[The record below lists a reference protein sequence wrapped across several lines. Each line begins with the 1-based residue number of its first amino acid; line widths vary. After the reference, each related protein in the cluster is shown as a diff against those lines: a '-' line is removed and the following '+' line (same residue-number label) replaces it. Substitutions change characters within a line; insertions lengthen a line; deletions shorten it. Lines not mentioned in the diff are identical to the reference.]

1 MHSKKFTFIFVL
13 GCIGLLSSC
22 SKKGDT
28 GPAGPAGPAGP
39 TYTGAI
45 SGHVSLFDQYGS
57 KVLNGL
63 TSVQLSLN
71 GAAATNP
78 DATGYYIYG
87 GIATGVYNFSVQCSG
102 YGGTRI
108 NNFQYLSDTL
118 NRDIKLS
125 AIPNFSPTAVASYPT
140 AAANGD
146 SLVLTFTADNR
157 IRSCMIFVNN
167 TAAVNNLPANYLI
180 AYTKSI
186 PANATRVVFVIPLQ
200 DLNDIGIASGST
212 AFYAVYGS
220 AVNDA
225 SAYEDLATGKGV
237 YTAVSTTPVT
247 GSVIVP

>member
-87 GIATGVYNFSVQCSG
+87 GIATGVYNF
-102 YGGTRI
+102 
-108 NNFQYLSDTL
+108 
-118 NRDIKLS
+118 
-125 AIPNFSPTAVASYPT
+125 
-140 AAANGD
+140 
-146 SLVLTFTADNR
+146 
-157 IRSCMIFVNN
+157 
-167 TAAVNNLPANYLI
+167 
-180 AYTKSI
+180 
-186 PANATRVVFVIPLQ
+186 
-200 DLNDIGIASGST
+200 
-212 AFYAVYGS
+212 
-220 AVNDA
+220 
-225 SAYEDLATGKGV
+225 
-237 YTAVSTTPVT
+237 
-247 GSVIVP
+247 